1 MQICFKYKPMKILYA
16 LQGTGNG
23 HLARAMEIVPILRQ
37 MAETDIVVSGI
48 QGDIQLPFE
57 VKYKLYGLSFIFG
70 KKGGVDIWATCRK
83 MKLLRFFIDL
93 IKLPVTQYDLVIC
106 DFEPVTAWACRIKH
120 KHCVGLSHQNA
131 VLHKKTPKPG
141 KSDIIGQLILKHY
154 APTSIKYGFH
164 FEQLD
169 SFNFPPV
176 IRSEIRN
183 AAVSANN
190 HFTVYL
196 PSYSNE
202 EIEKILSM
210 IPEVNWDVFS
220 KHNNKTYTTGNI
232 RFQPVS
238 AEAFKNSFVSCSG
251 ILCNAG
257 FETPAEAL
265 HMGKKLCVI
274 PMKNQ
279 YEQACNA
286 AFVAK
291 FGVPVLTHLNES
303 VEKIKYWASEKNSVS
318 IQFPDLTAQILEK
331 IVLRN
336 NI

>member
-1 MQICFKYKPMKILYA
+1 MKILYA

-23 HLARAMEIVPILRQ
+23 HLARATEIIPILRQ
-37 MAETDIVVSGI
+37 MAETDILLSGI
-48 QGDIQLPFE
+48 QGDIQLPFD

-70 KKGGVDIWATCRK
+70 KTGGVDFWETFKK
-83 MKLLRFFIDL
+83 MRLLRFIADL
-93 IKLPVTQYDLVIC
+93 IKLPVTKYDLIIC
-106 DFEPVTAWACRIKH
+106 DFEPVSAWACKLKNKRCI
-120 KHCVGLSHQNA
+120 GLSHQNA
-131 VLHKKTPKPG
+131 VLHKNTPKPG
-141 KSDIIGQLILKHY
+141 KSNLFGKLILKYY

-183 AAVSANN
+183 ATVSANN

-202 EIEKILSM
+202 EIEKTLSK
-210 IPEVNWDVFS
+210 IPEINWEVFT
-220 KHNNKTYTTGNI
+220 KHSNQTYTVGNVH
-232 RFQPVS
+232 FQPIS
-238 AEAFKNSFVSCSG
+238 AEAFKRSFVSCSG

-265 HMGKKLCVI
+265 YMGKKLCVI

-286 AFVAK
+286 AFMAR
-291 FGVPVLTHLNES
+291 FGIPALTHLHES
-303 VEKIKYWASEKNSVS
+303 TEKIKYWANSKNSIS
-318 IQFPDLTAQILEK
+318 IRYPDMTAKILEK
-331 IVLRN
+331 IIIRN